1 MPHDE
6 LIKLIAPSDERQW
19 AAYHDIRRRVLFEG
33 RGLHGTYDANHPD
46 DRKSGNHPLVLMTG
60 KAFIGVV
67 RVDLSGELAQLR
79 KVAIDEVWQRQG
91 FGRQLLALAEQFA
104 AARRAKRVES
114 VDEWAAR
121 VLAEKAAVGRQAA
134 TAVTVG
140 SSPAGDVDRSPAGI
154 PTSPMGTDGGDA
166 A

>member
-1 MPHDE
+1 M
-6 LIKLIAPSDERQW
+6 LIRLIAPSDELQW

-104 AARRAKRVES
+104 AARGAKRVES
-114 VDEWAAR
+114 AVAPDAVRFYEKCGYRSAETPDGSPSVRMAKNVVPAA
-121 VLAEKAAVGRQAA
+121 
-134 TAVTVG
+134 
-140 SSPAGDVDRSPAGI
+140 
-154 PTSPMGTDGGDA
+154 
-166 A
+166 